1 LYNRVLSS
9 ITQCQESNRRI
20 VDVGR
25 HGASIDNAVARIPS
39 AAGTRTIE
47 KHLDAA
53 IDAHRDALKTTARA
67 RDLV

>member
-9 ITQCQESNRRI
+9 ITQCQQSNRRI

-25 HGASIDNAVARIPS
+25 HGASINNTVAGIPPS
-39 AAGTRTIE
+39 ARTRAIE

-53 IDAHRDALKTTARA
+53 IETHRDALKTTARA
-67 RDLV
+67 RELV

>member
-9 ITQCQESNRRI
+9 IAQCQEGNRRI
-20 VDVGR
+20 VDVG
-25 HGASIDNAVARIPS
+25 GQWASINNSVAGIPS

-47 KHLDAA
+47 KHPDGA

-67 RDLV
+67 RELV